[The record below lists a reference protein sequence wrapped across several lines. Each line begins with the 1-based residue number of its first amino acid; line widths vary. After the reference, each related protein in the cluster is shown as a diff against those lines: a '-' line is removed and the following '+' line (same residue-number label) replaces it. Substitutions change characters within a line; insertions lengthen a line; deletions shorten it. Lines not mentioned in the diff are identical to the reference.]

1 MKHFLNILFLIC
13 TLSFSLLAQESDPT
27 QEADGSRIE
36 ALKIAY
42 ITKKLNLSP
51 DEAQKFWPIYNKYA
65 NEMREVRRDQRRNNV
80 SEIETEEKILKIRK
94 KYNTEFS
101 RALNPDKVNTFFRSE
116 KDFGN
121 FVRKELSERRQ
132 LRQGLIN
139 KDRPRR

>member
-1 MKHFLNILFLIC
+1 MKHFLTILFLIC
-13 TLSFSLLAQESDPT
+13 TLSVVAQNDLSQDNE
-27 QEADGSRIE
+27 GGRIE

-51 DEAQKFWPIYNKYA
+51 NEAQKFWPIYNNYA
-65 NEMREVRRDQRRNNV
+65 NEMRDVRREQRRNNG
-80 SEIETEEKILKIRK
+80 SELETEEKYLRIRK

-121 FVRKELSERRQ
+121 YLQKELNERRQ
-132 LRQGLIN
+132 LRQGL
-139 KDRPRR
+139 KPR

>member
-1 MKHFLNILFLIC
+1 MKHLLTILFLIC
-13 TLSFSLLAQESDPT
+13 TLSLFSQNNLGQETDV
-27 QEADGSRIE
+27 SRIE

-51 DEAQKFWPIYNKYA
+51 DEAQRFWPIYNNYA
-65 NEMREVRRDQRRNNV
+65 NEMREVRRDQKRNNG
-80 SEIETEEKILKIRK
+80 SELDTEEKYLRIRK

-121 FVRKELSERRQ
+121 YVQKELSERRQ
-132 LRQGLIN
+132 LKQGL
-139 KDRPRR
+139 RPNQR

>member
-1 MKHFLNILFLIC
+1 MKHLLTILFLIC
-13 TLSFSLLAQESDPT
+13 TLSLFSQQNSLAP
-27 QEADGSRIE
+27 EADGSRIE

-51 DEAQKFWPIYNKYA
+51 DEAQRFWPIYNNYA
-65 NEMREVRRDQRRNNV
+65 TEMRQVRREQRRENV
-80 SEIETEEKILKIRK
+80 TELATEEKYLTIRK

-121 FVRKELSERRQ
+121 IVQKELSERRE

-139 KDRPRR
+139 KERQKR

>member
-1 MKHFLNILFLIC
+1 MKHLLTILFLIC
-13 TLSFSLLAQESDPT
+13 TLSLFSQQNNLT
-27 QEADGSRIE
+27 QEGDGGRIE

-51 DEAQKFWPIYNKYA
+51 DEAQRFWPIYNNYA
-65 NEMREVRRDQRRNNV
+65 NEMRQVRREQRRDNA
-80 SEIETEEKILKIRK
+80 SELDTEEKYLRIRK

-121 FVRKELSERRQ
+121 IVQKELSERRQ

-139 KDRPRR
+139 KERQKR

>member
-1 MKHFLNILFLIC
+1 VKHLLTILFLIC
-13 TLSFSLLAQESDPT
+13 TLSLFSQQNNPDET
-27 QEADGSRIE
+27 DGSRIE

-51 DEAQKFWPIYNKYA
+51 DEAQRFWPIYNNYA
-65 NEMREVRRDQRRNNV
+65 NEMREVRREQRKNNT
-80 SEIETEEKILKIRK
+80 SELETEEKYLRIRK

-121 FVRKELSERRQ
+121 FVQKELSERRQ
-132 LRQGLIN
+132 LRQGL
-139 KDRPRR
+139 RPNQR

>member
-1 MKHFLNILFLIC
+1 MKHLLIILFLIC
-13 TLSFSLLAQESDPT
+13 TLSIFSQEP
-27 QEADGSRIE
+27 APDGDGNRIE

-51 DEAQKFWPIYNKYA
+51 EEAQKFWPIYNNYA
-65 NEMREVRRDQRRNNV
+65 KEMREVRRDQRKNKE
-80 SEIETEEKILKIRK
+80 SEIETEEKILRIRK

-121 FVRKELSERRQ
+121 FLQKELSERRQ
-132 LRQGLIN
+132 LRQGSIN
-139 KDRPRR
+139 RDRPRR

>member
-1 MKHFLNILFLIC
+1 MKHFLTILFLIC
-13 TLSFSLLAQESDPT
+13 TLSLSSQESNLT
-27 QEADGSRIE
+27 QDSDGSRIE

-51 DEAQKFWPIYNKYA
+51 DEAQKFWPVYNNYA
-65 NEMREVRRDQRRNNV
+65 NEMREVRREQRRNNT

-101 RALNPDKVNTFFRSE
+101 RTLSPEKVNTFFRSE

-121 FVRKELSERRQ
+121 FVQKELSERRQ
-132 LRQGLIN
+132 LRQNLL
-139 KDRPRR
+139 KERQRR

>member
-1 MKHFLNILFLIC
+1 MKHFLTILFLIC
-13 TLSFSLLAQESDPT
+13 TLSLSSQETNLT
-27 QEADGSRIE
+27 QDSDGSRIE

-51 DEAQKFWPIYNKYA
+51 DEAQKFWPVYNNYA
-65 NEMREVRRDQRRNNV
+65 NEMREVRREQRRNNT

-101 RALNPDKVNTFFRSE
+101 RTLSPEKVNTFFRSE

-121 FVRKELSERRQ
+121 FVQKELSERRQ
-132 LRQGLIN
+132 LRQNLL
-139 KDRPRR
+139 KDRPRK

>member
-1 MKHFLNILFLIC
+1 MKHLLTILFLIC
-13 TLSFSLLAQESDPT
+13 TLSLFSQQNNPDET
-27 QEADGSRIE
+27 DGSRIE

-51 DEAQKFWPIYNKYA
+51 DEAQRFWPIYNNYA
-65 NEMREVRRDQRRNNV
+65 NEMREVRREQRKNNT
-80 SEIETEEKILKIRK
+80 SELETEEKYLRIRK

-121 FVRKELSERRQ
+121 FVQKELSERRQ
-132 LRQGLIN
+132 LRQGL
-139 KDRPRR
+139 RPNQR